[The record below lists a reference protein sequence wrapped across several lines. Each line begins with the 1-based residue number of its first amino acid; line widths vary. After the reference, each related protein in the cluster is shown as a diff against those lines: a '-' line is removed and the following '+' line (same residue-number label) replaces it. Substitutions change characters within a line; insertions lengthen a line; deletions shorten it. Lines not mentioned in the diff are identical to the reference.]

1 VTRPTCGRGDDAANI
16 AAMTRPLLLL
26 ATLLTT
32 TFACGGDDD
41 DDNDTGADTG
51 SASDPS
57 TTSPSTSN
65 TSSTT
70 STEEVCDSSHMC
82 VGASCVCTTP
92 GLENMACTDDTACE
106 EECEICM

>member
-1 VTRPTCGRGDDAANI
+1 MTCGRGGDAANI

-32 TFACGGDDD
+32 TFACEKDDD
-41 DDNDTGADTG
+41 DDNDSGAETG
-51 SASDPS
+51 SASDP

-82 VGASCVCTTP
+82 VGTVCTCTTP
-92 GLENMACTDDTACE
+92 GLENMACTDDTACV